1 MATKKTTAPA
11 EAETNVETNVNTE
24 ATVDNE
30 AVQAQV
36 ITDPGEELV
45 TIQLFKDNGR
55 YKDDLYVCVNGERL
69 LIQRGKPVQVK
80 RKFAEVIESSMRQDQ
95 LAGAM
100 MQRLEDDYIKA
111 TAEKTQPA

>member
-100 MQRLEDDYIKA
+100 MQRLEDEYIRA
-111 TAEKTQPA
+111 TDEKTRPA